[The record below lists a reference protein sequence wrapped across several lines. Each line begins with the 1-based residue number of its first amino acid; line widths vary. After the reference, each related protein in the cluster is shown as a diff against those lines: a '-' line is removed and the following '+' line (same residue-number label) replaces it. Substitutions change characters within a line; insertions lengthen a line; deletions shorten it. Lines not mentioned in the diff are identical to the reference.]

1 MKKTVFTIALFI
13 GLQLSLTAVAQ
24 NNEQVALRVPN
35 FVRPL
40 VEKWVTEYQKTNTNV
55 DFLIVSGKSQDNTS
69 NTISFTTESGI
80 PDSLKQNV
88 TFARFAAL
96 AVTSKGSDAEQ
107 LIGSQSLNAKKLKNL
122 FFIKDELDDNQK
134 ETKLEKQLHVITGN
148 NQQSA
153 SRLYASHFHQEIA
166 NYKGKKIQGDDS
178 YLNIAISRD
187 PLAITVNSL
196 SNVYDIST
204 RKLRQSL
211 VILPLDIDKEGR
223 QIINEGRLD
232 DVILLLEREDYAEIP
247 VGHINMSYDQTNSVL
262 NDFVYWV
269 LTDGVESLHQYG
281 LLSLSKKEL
290 AVQLKRVEQLS
301 LAQK

>member
-153 SRLYASHFHQEIA
+153 SRLYASRFHQEIA

-211 VILPLDIDKEGR
+211 VILPLDIDKEGH

-232 DVILLLEREDYAEIP
+232 DVISLLEREDYAEIP